1 MAEFFDRRAASYDE
15 HMRRS
20 VAKFS
25 DFYRHVADPIE
36 RTEEPIAI
44 LDLGCGT
51 GLELAFI
58 FEKVPNARITGV
70 DLSQEMLAK
79 LSEKHHDKGKQIT
92 LVRASFLDF
101 EIGEE
106 RWDYIVSVMAMH
118 HLAPGEKLRL
128 YRAIHKGLKPGGLY
142 IEGDYVV
149 TEEEEEESLKRY
161 AEFRRKYPEAA
172 NGAYHID
179 IPFCSET
186 QLRLLSNAGFMR
198 AETGW
203 EGEQAAVFVAQ
214 KLRRNYAELSQK
226 LLEFLDAQSRILHD
240 PAHRVGVNRVLSRDG

>member
-20 VAKFS
+20 VAEFS
-25 DFYRHVADPIE
+25 DFYRNVAKPIR

-58 FEKVPNARITGV
+58 FEKAPNARITGV
-70 DLSQEMLAK
+70 DLSREMLAK
-79 LSEKHHDKGKQIT
+79 LSEKHRDKGEQIT

-118 HLAPGEKLRL
+118 HLTRGEKLRL

-179 IPFCSET
+179 IPFSPGT
-186 QLRLLSNAGFMR
+186 QVRLLLAAGF
-198 AETGW
+198 AEAEVGW
-203 EGEQAAVFVAQ
+203 NNGKAAVFVAS
-214 KLRRNYAELSQK
+214 KCPK
-226 LLEFLDAQSRILHD
+226 
-240 PAHRVGVNRVLSRDG
+240 PA